1 MDSERK
7 NPPSSAAIATA
18 SRRLAMAFEHAM
30 SNPCAGLLD
39 HGSPE
44 QRVQHAQAEYSRLM
58 NSSNLTTFSI
68 LPSEIRGHS
77 GQETIRKEG
86 MVALEGDLLRDPNC
100 EEAKKGAGFKSLA
113 DPMIDTTSP
122 HGKLILS
129 VLAALAEFER
139 SMILARTSEGRKRAM
154 SRGVQ

>member
-100 EEAKKGAGFKSLA
+100 EEGVRRRFSGEHRAPEG
-113 DPMIDTTSP
+113 
-122 HGKLILS
+122 LS
-129 VLAALAEFER
+129 VLASFSACVFIPSVVVLKNR
-139 SMILARTSEGRKRAM
+139 CGLNRRP
-154 SRGVQ
+154 